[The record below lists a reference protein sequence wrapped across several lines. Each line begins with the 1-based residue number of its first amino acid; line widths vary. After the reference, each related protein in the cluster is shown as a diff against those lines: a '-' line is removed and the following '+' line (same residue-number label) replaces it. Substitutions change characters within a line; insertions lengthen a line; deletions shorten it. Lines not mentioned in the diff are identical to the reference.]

1 MTALEALRRMG
12 QSIWLDDASREL
24 LEAGT
29 LSRYIA
35 EFSVTGLT
43 SNPTI
48 LERAIGGSDRYDDA
62 ILTSLAEGL
71 SPEQV
76 FSQLALA
83 DVWEAARVLLRVH
96 DALGGLVREGRNLF
110 VESWDR
116 LLTSIESKGSPMQ
129 AA

>member
-12 QSIWLDDASREL
+12 QSIWLDDVSREL

-43 SNPTI
+43 SNPSI

-83 DVWEAARVLLRVH
+83 DV
-96 DALGGLVREGRNLF
+96 
-110 VESWDR
+110 
-116 LLTSIESKGSPMQ
+116 
-129 AA
+129 